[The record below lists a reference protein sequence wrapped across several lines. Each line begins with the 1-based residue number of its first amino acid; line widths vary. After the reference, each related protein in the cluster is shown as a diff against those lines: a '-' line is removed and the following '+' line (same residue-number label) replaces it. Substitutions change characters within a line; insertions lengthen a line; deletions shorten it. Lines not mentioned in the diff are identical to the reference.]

1 MLVRPVDQAGF
12 SSAVPPTT
20 LAYVQRD
27 EADRVL
33 LLHLKLK
40 EQRQCVE
47 DHCKQVGSW
56 LIYQCTC
63 RVTSKHRE
71 GLVTAHSQPC
81 TCTVS

>member
-56 LIYQCTC
+56 
-63 RVTSKHRE
+63 
-71 GLVTAHSQPC
+71 
-81 TCTVS
+81 